1 MQNLIPL
8 IFIGFFIYLIFSRK
22 GGMGGMG
29 CCGGH
34 GGHGGHEDQ
43 DNHDSHSSD
52 KEIKRNYRQM
62 AHEHHPDKAIAEGL
76 PEELIKYANDRF
88 RQIQEAYEEICRI
101 RSIS

>member
-8 IFIGFFIYLIFSRK
+8 IFVGFFIYLIFSRK

-43 DNHDSHSSD
+43 DSHGGRASGKEKRTISEPVSQMQDDSVID
-52 KEIKRNYRQM
+52 L
-62 AHEHHPDKAIAEGL
+62 HEGKDYVLIPV
-76 PEELIKYANDRF
+76 EEDERRVK
-88 RQIQEAYEEICRI
+88 
-101 RSIS
+101 

>member
-52 KEIKRNYRQM
+52 KEKIVNSEPVSQLQDEKVIDLQ
-62 AHEHHPDKAIAEGL
+62 EGKDYVFI
-76 PEELIKYANDRF
+76 PVKDDSRRF
-88 RQIQEAYEEICRI
+88 R
-101 RSIS
+101 

>member
-34 GGHGGHEDQ
+34 GGHGDHGD
-43 DNHDSHSSD
+43 HSSD
-52 KEIKRNYRQM
+52 KEKKVNSEPVSQLQDEKVIDLQ
-62 AHEHHPDKAIAEGL
+62 EGKDYVYI
-76 PEELIKYANDRF
+76 PVKDDERRF
-88 RQIQEAYEEICRI
+88 R
-101 RSIS
+101 